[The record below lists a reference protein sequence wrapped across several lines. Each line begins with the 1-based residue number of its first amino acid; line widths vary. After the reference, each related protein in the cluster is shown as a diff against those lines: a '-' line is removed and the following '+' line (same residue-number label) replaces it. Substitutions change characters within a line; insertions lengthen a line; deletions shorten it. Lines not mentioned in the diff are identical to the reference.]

1 VALLAQARVAAPCLA
16 RPQPHFAFAPSL
28 RYTAAM
34 QTLAQLLHSST
45 ALLNAAHVDAPRRS
59 AQILAAHALGFDRV
73 GLLLHEQDLLSPEQA
88 EDIQTLI
95 ARRALG
101 EPVAY
106 LVGKKEFYGR
116 DFLLNTATLIPRPET
131 ELLIDYALDA
141 LPPHACTFADLGT
154 GTGCIA
160 ISLACERPA
169 WRGAM
174 IDIAPQAL
182 AAACN
187 NAERLHV
194 AQRLLPV
201 LGDMR
206 RAPLA
211 ARSLDLVISNPPYIA
226 HAEWENLSPEVRS
239 FEPEAALFSPQQGL
253 LHLLAAA
260 QAAQKALR
268 GGGLLIMEHG
278 AGQGALLA
286 QSLQKSSF
294 WQEIEIH
301 KDYANLDRFC
311 SARAPQS

>member
-1 VALLAQARVAAPCLA
+1 MPRVPTAT
-16 RPQPHFAFAPSL
+16 FAFAHAL

-34 QTLAQLLHSST
+34 QTLAQLLHSSA

-59 AQILAAHALGFDRV
+59 AQILAAHVLGLDRV
-73 GLLLHEQDLLSPEQA
+73 GLLLHEQDQLSPEQA
-88 EDIQTLI
+88 THIQALI
-95 ARRALG
+95 ARRAQG

-106 LVGKKEFYGR
+106 LVGNKEFYGR
-116 DFLLNTATLIPRPET
+116 DFQLNTATLIPRPET
-131 ELLIDYALDA
+131 ELLVDYALNA

-169 WRGAM
+169 WHGIM
-174 IDIAPQAL
+174 LDIAPQAL
-182 AAACN
+182 AAARN
-187 NAERLHV
+187 NAARLG
-194 AQRLLPV
+194 AQQRLLPV
-201 LGDMR
+201 LGDLT

-211 ARSLDLVISNPPYIA
+211 AHSLDLVISNPPYIA
-226 HAEWENLSPEVRS
+226 QAERESLSPEVRA

-253 LHLLAAA
+253 LHLLATA

-278 AGQGALLA
+278 AAQGALLA

-301 KDYANLDRFC
+301 KDYAGLDRFC